1 DSQIA
6 EMEGQ
11 FAEIDLTGAAASGS
25 PVAAT
30 DPKTARATL
39 IASMDALNDK
49 QYALEQQIAEQNKQ
63 ILIQRGN
70 VESAQSV
77 PGPQDAAY
85 GALLVRKT
93 ELDAQLLEYA
103 SQYTD
108 KNLKVIQ
115 AKTQLLEIN
124 RQITALEA
132 KNQSG

>member
-1 DSQIA
+1 TGIVSAFEQTNEAIRKRAAAEATWVDSQIA

-11 FAEIDLTGAAASGS
+11 FAEIDLPGAAASGS

-63 ILIQRGN
+63 ILIQRGID
-70 VESAQSV
+70 ESAQSA

-85 GALLVRKT
+85 GALQVRKT
-93 ELDAQLLEYA
+93 ELDAQLL
-103 SQYTD
+103 Q
-108 KNLKVIQ
+108 
-115 AKTQLLEIN
+115 
-124 RQITALEA
+124 
-132 KNQSG
+132 